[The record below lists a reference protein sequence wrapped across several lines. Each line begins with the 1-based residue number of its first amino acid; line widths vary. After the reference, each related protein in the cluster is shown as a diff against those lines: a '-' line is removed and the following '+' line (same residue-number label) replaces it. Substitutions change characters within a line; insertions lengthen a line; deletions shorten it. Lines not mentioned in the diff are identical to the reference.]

1 MNTNNLKPKDIYRLH
16 QTMAP
21 IGGKTVQTN
30 NNVWKNGIG
39 TMIYEDKKTGKC
51 TTIHKGNGKIY
62 SFKNFDV
69 ALMNCHMWLREYAL

>member
-1 MNTNNLKPKDIYRLH
+1 
-16 QTMAP
+16 MAP